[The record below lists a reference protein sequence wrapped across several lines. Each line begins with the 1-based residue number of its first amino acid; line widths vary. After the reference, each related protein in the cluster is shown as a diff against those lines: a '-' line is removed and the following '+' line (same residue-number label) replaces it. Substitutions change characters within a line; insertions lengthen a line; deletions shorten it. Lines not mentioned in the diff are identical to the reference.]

1 VAGGDYYITLNNY
14 YINNNEITT
23 CKSMNRCILEASFYI
38 QSMFTPRVDVKLAP
52 TYEPTPY
59 EIYPRQVGCAASV
72 FETPFL

>member
-1 VAGGDYYITLNNY
+1 
-14 YINNNEITT
+14 
-23 CKSMNRCILEASFYI
+23 MNRCILEASFYI